1 MFTMRRIF
9 FIRQYVQPYLSKNP
23 KYTFYTIKSSLTLAY
38 YVTVNLT
45 LIQGK
50 YLRKKK
56 KYVSFNV
63 TTKIIKCQLFSLN
76 IVCSIFVFHKAGN
89 FTPEMFNVIYGN

>member
-1 MFTMRRIF
+1 MTNNNCF
-9 FIRQYVQPYLSKNP
+9 FCIY
-23 KYTFYTIKSSLTLAY
+23 A
-38 YVTVNLT
+38 TVNLT

-50 YLRKKK
+50 YLREKK

-76 IVCSIFVFHKAGN
+76 IVC
-89 FTPEMFNVIYGN
+89 

>member
-1 MFTMRRIF
+1 MLIIFIKYSLFNFCFHKAGNFTPEMFSVI
-9 FIRQYVQPYLSKNP
+9 L
-23 KYTFYTIKSSLTLAY
+23 
-38 YVTVNLT
+38 
-45 LIQGK
+45 QGK

-76 IVCSIFVFHKAGN
+76 IVCSIFFFHKADN
-89 FTPEMFNVIYGN
+89 FTPEMFSVIYGN

>member
-1 MFTMRRIF
+1 MFLSIEHRCRKIYIKKTPTAIYVF
-9 FIRQYVQPYLSKNP
+9 FLIRQITIGLSV
-23 KYTFYTIKSSLTLAY
+23 Y

-63 TTKIIKCQLFSLN
+63 TNKIIKCQIN
-76 IVCSIFVFHKAGN
+76 IYFFHKAAN
-89 FTPEMFNVIYGN
+89 FTPEIYGS